1 MLNFDREKLTLL
13 LTDFYCLT
21 DIKICVCDED
31 GNEVSYV
38 PEHLCAF
45 CRYVRSSCH
54 GREACMECDKHAF
67 AAARRTKSPYIYSCH
82 MGLTEC
88 VAPIMQQGQCIGFIM
103 LGQTASGRKE
113 TFEKIRARIRAYGL
127 NEQRARE
134 LYSGIPCSPP
144 EKVKAA
150 VSILDACAGYLYLRK
165 LVSAGESMSAK
176 LNAYIQENLAGDLSV
191 NTLCRIFRLSRVD
204 LYACFKHAFQLTPAE
219 FVKNAR
225 LERAKELLE
234 TSASVTRIARET
246 GICDYNYFSKIFKR
260 HFGVSPREYR
270 KSLSKRNQ

>member
-1 MLNFDREKLTLL
+1 
-13 LTDFYCLT
+13 
-21 DIKICVCDED
+21 
-31 GNEVSYV
+31 
-38 PEHLCAF
+38 
-45 CRYVRSSCH
+45 
-54 GREACMECDKHAF
+54 
-67 AAARRTKSPYIYSCH
+67 

-165 LVSAGESMSAK
+165 LVSAGESMSETQCLYSGK
-176 LNAYIQENLAGDLSV
+176 
-191 NTLCRIFRLSRVD
+191 SRGR
-204 LYACFKHAFQLTPAE
+204 FIRKHLM
-219 FVKNAR
+219 
-225 LERAKELLE
+225 
-234 TSASVTRIARET
+234 S
-246 GICDYNYFSKIFKR
+246 YF
-260 HFGVSPREYR
+260 
-270 KSLSKRNQ
+270 